1 MLLIATCTLI
11 SEMDIFSS
19 EIFTNRDLQ
28 IGLLGLVAG
37 LFIFIVGRFMVS
49 LTNLLWK
56 RLGFIQITDVYQKL
70 IKPNEDLLIVV
81 AVIGIFEVV
90 TSFLPRNQWTNSL
103 EIIVSLTLAIAVS
116 WLASKLFQN
125 FFDFYLLNAAF
136 KTGQKISSEL
146 LILFKWVANLIII
159 FLAILTYAQTHQINL
174 LGLLASLGIGGLAV
188 AFAAQKTLEQV
199 LGGIVLYLDRP
210 FVIDDYIGLPDGTFG
225 RVESIGLRST
235 RIRTSGKGT
244 VMIVPN
250 SSLTQVNIENF
261 TGAKKVMSILY
272 LTFYRTLSSED
283 RALIRQ
289 VILDSTNGIFGIDYR
304 NTEVTFKSVNNSI
317 EPDKTQAQVAFF
329 ILGSGDVSME
339 LRRQLLN
346 MATESMTQCLKEY
359 GIAFDIEE
367 PTIYVDSP
375 ITI

>member
-1 MLLIATCTLI
+1 MLT
-11 SEMDIFSS
+11 
-19 EIFTNRDLQ
+19 DLLENMTSGELQ
-28 IGLLGLVAG
+28 TGLLGLVVGCCIFLACR
-37 LFIFIVGRFMVS
+37 LFIEQIKIFWN
-49 LTNLLWK
+49 NLSNVQLS
-56 RLGFIQITDVYQKL
+56 DSYEKL
-70 IKPNEDLLIVV
+70 IKPHEWLLTVV
-81 AVIGIFEVV
+81 SIIGIIEIIIVIF
-90 TSFLPRNQWTNSL
+90 PKNQWINSF
-103 EIIVSLTLAIAVS
+103 EIITSLILAIATS
-116 WLASKLFQN
+116 WLAAQIFKN
-125 FFDFYLLNAAF
+125 FFNFYLLNAAF
-136 KTGQKISSEL
+136 KSGQKISSEL
-146 LILFKWVANLIII
+146 LILFKWLANLIIV
-159 FLAILTYAQTHQINL
+159 FVAILLYAQTHQINI

-188 AFAAQKTLEQV
+188 AFAAQKTLEQI

-244 VMIVPN
+244 LVIVPN

-272 LTFYRTLSSED
+272 LKFFRVINSEE

-289 VILDSTNGIFGIDYR
+289 VILDSTNDIFGIDSR
-304 NTEVTFKSVNNSI
+304 NTEVTFKNINSLADAEI
-317 EPDKTQAQVAFF
+317 TQAQVAFF

-339 LRRQLLN
+339 LRRQLLDL
-346 MATESMTQCLKEY
+346 ATQSITQYLKEY
-359 GIAFDIEE
+359 GIAFEIEE